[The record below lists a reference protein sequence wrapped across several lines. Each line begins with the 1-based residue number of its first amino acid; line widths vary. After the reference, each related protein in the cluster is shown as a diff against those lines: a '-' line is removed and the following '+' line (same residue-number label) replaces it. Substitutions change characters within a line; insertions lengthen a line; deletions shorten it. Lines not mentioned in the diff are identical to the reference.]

1 MGRDQKRLAARAR
14 DELCVVRVGGREVC
28 VYPLDEALGVL
39 AKKWAILIVSVLGNR
54 DRARFSELSR
64 DLIGISPRTLT
75 DRLRDLQRA
84 GIVAREVLDTQPV
97 EVRYGLTPGGVA
109 LRDALLPL
117 VEWSANRP

>member
-1 MGRDQKRLAARAR
+1 
-14 DELCVVRVGGREVC
+14 VRVGGREVC

-75 DRLRDLQRA
+75 DRLRDLERA
-84 GIVAREVLDTQPV
+84 GVVDREVIPAQPI
-97 EVRYGLTPGGVA
+97 EVRYALTRRGLA
-109 LRDALLPL
+109 LREALLPL
-117 VEWSANRP
+117 VEWSAETPGRASR